1 MKQINCVN
9 FNYFLFQKLK
19 FIFFSKI
26 KRLFFNF
33 KINYLQLLEN
43 IERILKLLFVLIFQ
57 MKTFIKRKLQSR
69 KIKTKKKS
77 QRIEFVHVY

>member
-43 IERILKLLFVLIFQ
+43 IERILKLLFVFIFQ

>member
-43 IERILKLLFVLIFQ
+43 IERILKLLFVFIFQ

-69 KIKTKKKS
+69 KIKTKKRVK
-77 QRIEFVHVY
+77 E